1 MKKLLAM
8 LLSVLLALSFV
19 GVWAE
24 DGAEGVQITI
34 TETTA
39 NAPEAQEV
47 GDQDMPAAEPEEKTS
62 QPEEKAEEP
71 EKETAEHFTGDLFTR
86 LVNEGIIRSGDEVLF
101 RATAL
106 KPNMGYVIVW
116 QALDTTYEEAEWEEV
131 SDNALLGFTAAKY
144 YEKFAFR
151 AVLTADDGRVIC
163 SELYQIK
170 VYPALETEDEA
181 EQPEEEISA
190 DDITV
195 DAIIIEETADE
206 PTETEEPAESAE
218 TDEPAETEEPAEP
231 AETDEADE
239 PAEAEETTEADET
252 AETAEPE
259 EATEQDA
266 EPDTYTYER
275 DGEGELVTDDEGN
288 PIVTVEGEAEV
299 PVTYQRDEEGNLVL
313 DENGNP
319 IPVDTV
325 PQDAEKVLTLED
337 VLDPNRSIDI
347 YASWNNETPA
357 FGGTVT
363 FVAVLSGYDNLTYD
377 LQWQQSE
384 DNSAWVDIDGA
395 NELRYTV
402 QVTKANYKDF
412 WRVEVIVTGVAAE

>member
-34 TETTA
+34 SETAA
-39 NAPEAQEV
+39 NAPEVQEA

-71 EKETAEHFTGDLFTR
+71 EKETAEHFTGDLLTR

-116 QALDTTYEEAEWEEV
+116 QALDTTCEEAEWEEV

-206 PTETEEPAESAE
+206 PTETEEPAEAE
-218 TDEPAETEEPAEP
+218 ET
-231 AETDEADE
+231 TK
-239 PAEAEETTEADET
+239 AEETTEADET
-252 AETAEPE
+252 AETTEPE
-259 EATEQDA
+259 EETAKDA
-266 EPDTYTYER
+266 EPDTYTYKR

-384 DNSAWVDIDGA
+384 DNSAWADIDGA

>member
-34 TETTA
+34 SETAA

-62 QPEEKAEEP
+62 QPGEKAEEP
-71 EKETAEHFTGDLFTR
+71 EKETAEHFTGDLLTR

-106 KPNMGYVIVW
+106 KPNVGYVIVW
-116 QALDTTYEEAEWEEV
+116 QALDTTDEEAEWEEV

-163 SELYQIK
+163 SELYRIK

-195 DAIIIEETADE
+195 DAIIVEETADE
-206 PTETEEPAESAE
+206 PAEAEETTEADEPTE
-218 TDEPAETEEPAEP
+218 TDEPAE
-231 AETDEADE
+231 D
-239 PAEAEETTEADET
+239 EETTEADET

-259 EATEQDA
+259 EETAQDA
-266 EPDTYTYER
+266 EPDTYIYER
-275 DGEGELVTDDEGN
+275 DGDGELVTDDEGN

-384 DNSAWVDIDGA
+384 DNSAWADIDGA